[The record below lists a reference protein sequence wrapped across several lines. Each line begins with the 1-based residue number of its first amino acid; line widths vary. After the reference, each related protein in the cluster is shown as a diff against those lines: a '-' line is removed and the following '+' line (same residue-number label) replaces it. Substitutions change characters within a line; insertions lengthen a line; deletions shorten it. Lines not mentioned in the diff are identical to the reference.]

1 MGMLSCS
8 LSRQF
13 GKAGR
18 QSFAA
23 AAAGLGHAAARQR
36 SHYPPTAPAKP
47 PAAASPPLLHSR
59 QLFGGGREVLIE
71 HQGELYRLQL
81 TRNGKLILIK

>member
-1 MGMLSCS
+1 MN
-8 LSRQF
+8 
-13 GKAGR
+13 A
-18 QSFAA
+18 
-23 AAAGLGHAAARQR
+23 
-36 SHYPPTAPAKP
+36 HYPPTAPAKP